1 MRVDAMGSV
10 LALNLVLAGALAY
23 LWSDD
28 ERSRWSEPD
37 PLPPALEDVA
47 AAKTAE
53 PVDISRYRETVER
66 PLFAPTRKVAPRSGA
81 GGEGQD
87 AVDPFKDIR
96 LLGTY
101 GAGGQGGIIVLR
113 DGKVQRVAI
122 GASIGEWKVAGEEG
136 RGVALVRGS
145 GERRQLGLTLN
156 TVAPSAPAAA
166 GRTGTPESA
175 AGQAAVPGAPPAAT
189 SQAAAAGPARAE
201 GDAAREQLRRQR
213 LERINARR
221 AQRGLPPLSE

>member
-10 LALNLVLAGALAY
+10 LALNLVLAGALVY

-28 ERSRWSEPD
+28 SRPRWAEPD
-37 PLPPALEDVA
+37 PLPPAIEDVA
-47 AAKTAE
+47 VAKAAE
-53 PVDISRYRETVER
+53 PVDVSRYRETVER
-66 PLFAPTRKVAPRSGA
+66 PLFAPTRKVAPRSGS

-101 GAGGQGGIIVLR
+101 GAGGRGGIVVLR
-113 DGKVQRVAI
+113 DGKVERVAV
-122 GASIGEWKVAGEEG
+122 GASLGEWKVAGEEG
-136 RGVALVRGS
+136 RGVALVRGN
-145 GERRQLGLTLN
+145 GEKRQLGLTLN
-156 TVAPSAPAAA
+156 TVAPSVSGAA
-166 GRTGTPESA
+166 GKAGIPGSA
-175 AGQAAVPGAPPAAT
+175 VGQAAAPGAAQPAT

-201 GDAAREQLRRQR
+201 GEAAREQLRRQR

-221 AQRGLPPLSE
+221 AQRGLPPLTE

>member
-1 MRVDAMGSV
+1 MRVDAMGAV
-10 LALNLVLAGALAY
+10 LAFNLVLAGALVY

-28 ERSRWSEPD
+28 DRSRWTEPD

-47 AAKTAE
+47 VARAAE
-53 PVDISRYRETVER
+53 PVDISRYRETLER
-66 PLFAPTRKVAPRSGA
+66 PLFAPTRKVAPRSGS

-101 GAGGQGGIIVLR
+101 GAGGHGGVIVLR
-113 DGKVQRVAI
+113 DGKVERVAI

-145 GERRQLGLTLN
+145 GERRQLGLALN
-156 TVAPSAPAAA
+156 TAAPSVPAAA
-166 GRTGTPESA
+166 SKAGTAEA
-175 AGQAAVPGAPPAAT
+175 AGQAAATGAAPPAT

-201 GDAAREQLRRQR
+201 GEAAREQLRRQR

-221 AQRGLPPLSE
+221 AQRGLPPLTE

>member
-1 MRVDAMGSV
+1 MGAV

-28 ERSRWSEPD
+28 NRSRWTEPD

-47 AAKTAE
+47 VASAKE
-53 PVDISRYRETVER
+53 PVDVSRYRETIER
-66 PLFAPTRKVAPRSGA
+66 PLFAPTRKVAPLSGS

-101 GAGGQGGIIVLR
+101 GAGGRGGIVVLR
-113 DGKVQRVAI
+113 DGKVERVAI

-166 GRTGTPESA
+166 ARAGTAEAA
-175 AGQAAVPGAPPAAT
+175 AGQAAPPGAAQPAT

-201 GDAAREQLRRQR
+201 GEAAREQLRRQR

-221 AQRGLPPLSE
+221 AQRGLPPLTE